1 MVNSRLLLGFVAFIV
16 SFVISLVT
24 SRDAGRAIATAFITL
39 PAVYLAAAVVHR
51 RSLGRLE
58 QRIFTL
64 KEHIY
69 ALQQRRMEAYQ
80 EFAEIAAEKEQAA
93 LMLNSIQH
101 QLQQRHLPSAPL
113 PSQPNVSWD
122 LSMPPG
128 VMPVPP
134 YALPTEL
141 QVPAEPANLDV
152 ALSEAVVRRRKI
164 ESSLN
169 ALQAELQQLNTQV
182 VEQRQTRNHLAREL
196 TTLTTQKQQLEETSG
211 TLKADIQELERC
223 RDELEQFLSY
233 TETKKQELE
242 TGSHPLQIA
251 LKQLQTQ
258 INTLHTELGE
268 LETQIEDRRR
278 LKEDLDRSLSAPKA
292 GTSAPSKS
300 GSKNGQTAK
309 SSAKAVPL
317 AQIVVNSSAS
327 NPPPVPVTLPNLSK
341 SGKSTDLPTEWTE
354 FMLQLPEYEFQVLK
368 AIVEQPNPAPL
379 IKQVAEANLTMPEL
393 LLDSINER
401 ALDTIGDLII
411 DSGSSGRPAA
421 IVRDYQSFVIAL
433 VHAYEF

>member
-16 SFVISLVT
+16 SFVLSLVT
-24 SRDAGRAIATAFITL
+24 SRDVGRAIATAFITL

-69 ALQQRRMEAYQ
+69 ALQQRRMEVYQ

-113 PSQPNVSWD
+113 PSQPNLSWD

-141 QVPAEPANLDV
+141 QVPAEPENLDV

-196 TTLTTQKQQLEETSG
+196 TTLTAQKQQLEETSG

-268 LETQIEDRRR
+268 LDTQIEDRRR
-278 LKEDLDRSLSAPKA
+278 LKEDLDRTLSAPRS
-292 GTSAPSKS
+292 GTSSKS
-300 GSKNGQTAK
+300 GGKNGQTAK
-309 SSAKAVPL
+309 ASAKAVPL
-317 AQIVVNSSAS
+317 TQAVNTSVSS
-327 NPPPVPVTLPNLSK
+327 PPAVPVTLPSLSK
-341 SGKSTDLPTEWTE
+341 SEKSADLPAEWTQ

-411 DSGSSGRPAA
+411 DSGNGRPAA
-421 IVRDYQSFVIAL
+421 IVRDYQSFVAAL